1 MTIQD
6 WRKKN
11 AGNFTEGKD
20 NTHITLFN
28 PSMAEL
34 QAIIDSDDWDLDLM
48 EYLYLVVINDY
59 STDKNGN
66 YTWMYLVSDSG
77 VSMTI
82 KPTKKHPDR
91 LVAFSEEYSDK
102 GELVEQIEIDYNRET
117 GVNTF
122 LVKIPSEKEPIEL
135 YMS

>member
-1 MTIQD
+1 MNIAD
-6 WRKKN
+6 WKKQN

-28 PSMAEL
+28 PSMADL
-34 QAIIDSDDWDLDLM
+34 QKIIHSEDWDLALM

-66 YTWMYLVSDSG
+66 YTWMFLVSDSG